1 MVAVA
6 AHCEGLLYGSG
17 SMSAGAPEDATFA
30 FGMLFRFIGSFQ
42 KFDIE
47 TPFWGGPNIM
57 ACWGLNRVPFFWLET
72 PVYLPYIKLTADAGQ
87 PK

>member
-17 SMSAGAPEDATFA
+17 SMSALAPEDATDA

-47 TPFWGGPNIM
+47 PLFGEVPISWHVGALIGSLSLGWKLPFIY
-57 ACWGLNRVPFFWLET
+57 R
-72 PVYLPYIKLTADAGQ
+72 ISS
-87 PK
+87 